1 MQQQASLEARFE
13 ELLGARDA
21 LKAMNNKEPYIAN
34 QAELRRVA
42 SELRATTNRLRS
54 NLQEN
59 PDVSDNLAHAHTTRA
74 RLMSLVG
81 DLINEIDAEGT
92 WTTLDEMLEEER
104 REGEAREE
112 AFAREREVT
121 AKVKALRTQLVE
133 EKEAH
138 VAYTTE
144 KARLMEG
151 YKEELKEKKGATG
164 LRLRFIRK
172 DLEANSER
180 LSREQ
185 MQELNRLQR
194 EIDETQAKIDTEKE
208 VNAETMAYLEK
219 RNAELLERVA
229 ALEVKHREKK
239 EQKQKELS
247 EIKTA
252 REELLVELAEWE
264 EKYKTKLREH
274 EADVEERRKWEESAL
289 RRSIDAEIHARAAA
303 NLRML
308 YGGWKAERD
317 EKLAAK
323 AAAAEE
329 KAKGKKGK
337 GGKGKGKGK

>member
-1 MQQQASLEARFE
+1 M
-13 ELLGARDA
+13 
-21 LKAMNNKEPYIAN
+21 
-34 QAELRRVA
+34 
-42 SELRATTNRLRS
+42 
-54 NLQEN
+54 
-59 PDVSDNLAHAHTTRA
+59 
-74 RLMSLVG
+74 
-81 DLINEIDAEGT
+81 
-92 WTTLDEMLEEER
+92 
-104 REGEAREE
+104 
-112 AFAREREVT
+112 
-121 AKVKALRTQLVE
+121 
-133 EKEAH
+133 
-138 VAYTTE
+138 AYTTE